1 MTVSKSTYTATIYSI
16 AIASSDDKFL
26 DKQKPD
32 TRSRKKSKFQKPYK
46 VKMTFTKMLKDS
58 LLLIVTLIRTSNN
71 LRFCG
76 EAYTSLKNTKAF
88 NGPVVALS
96 RKISARKKK
105 SVIGMNCTV
114 KKTIPLSARL

>member
-16 AIASSDDKFL
+16 AIASSDDKFV

-32 TRSRKKSKFQKPYK
+32 TKSRKKSKFQNPYK

-58 LLLIVTLIRTSNN
+58 LLLILTLIRTSNN
-71 LRFCG
+71 LRFFG
-76 EAYTSLKNTKAF
+76 EAYTSLKNTKPF
-88 NGPVVALS
+88 NGPLVALS

-114 KKTIPLSARL
+114 RKTIPLIARL